1 MWVTFN
7 FSITFQTE
15 ERMVFQLGTLSVS
28 PSGLF
33 SRALGWEPCDNGV
46 FFRVEWLWEK
56 LPLLFRHFLFFSY
69 KWERD
74 WWRQQQKKNNYR
86 QWESTTTQTLHGLI
100 ILGRGLETSLFRL
113 IHLWGDIP
121 PDTGRKT
128 VTLDMGWHAE
138 PLLTVPTQHD
148 APKLKQERK
157 LLILICLTAGAG
169 TMIFH
174 ISWGEKR
181 GAVTCFFFFVAVA
194 NLPQMHF
201 CKWHM
206 MRYCYVTLLLIR
218 CHPHWAH
225 TWQTSLPTSLLN

>member
-7 FSITFQTE
+7 FSITFQTG

-157 LLILICLTAGAG
+157 LLILIFLTAGAG

-181 GAVTCFFFFVAVA
+181 GAVTCFFS
-194 NLPQMHF
+194 L
-201 CKWHM
+201 W
-206 MRYCYVTLLLIR
+206 LLLICHR
-218 CHPHWAH
+218 CTFVNDTWWDTVTLHYCWSGVTH
-225 TWQTSLPTSLLN
+225 TELIRDKHHCQHLC